1 MSNKDGF
8 IDSLKHMVFED
19 EPESAKATP
28 VPAPVANVP
37 THVARVPSAPVF
49 NHPSYAAPEVSDDDE
64 IYQRV
69 LAKTAFEQT
78 EVGSTIHK
86 FLDPLAGL
94 PMDPALKFKTAVAQ
108 AKAQNGLNEGAIL
121 ATFDSLKAALE
132 AEQESFTKKAQQFAA
147 REITGRQDRINDI
160 TSQIT
165 TLQQELSQLS
175 TELVDAQGKA
185 ARAHGQFNAA
195 IERRAA
201 EIEQQKLQ
209 YSALLK

>member
-19 EPESAKATP
+19 EPESAKA
-28 VPAPVANVP
+28 VPAPAPAAIIQTPVA
-37 THVARVPSAPVF
+37 SALAPAAYSHSNYGPV
-49 NHPSYAAPEVSDDDE
+49 EVSDNDE
-64 IYQRV
+64 VYKRV
-69 LAKTAFEQT
+69 LAKTAFEET
-78 EVGSTIHK
+78 EVGATIHK

-94 PMDPALKFKTAVAQ
+94 PMDAALKFKTAVAQ
-108 AKAQNGLNEGAIL
+108 AKAQNGLTEGEIL

-132 AEQESFTKKAQQFAA
+132 KEQDSFATKAQQFAG
-147 REITGRQDRINDI
+147 REITGRQDRINEI
-160 TSQIT
+160 TAQIT
-165 TLQQELSQLS
+165 QLQQELSQLS

-185 ARAHGQFNAA
+185 ARAQGQFNAA

-201 EIEQQKLQ
+201 EIEEQKLQ

>member
-28 VPAPVANVP
+28 APAPAANVP
-37 THVARVPSAPVF
+37 KHVAAVPTAPVF
-49 NHPSYAAPEVSDDDE
+49 NHESYSPPEVSDNDE

-86 FLDPLAGL
+86 FLDPLDGL
-94 PMDPALKFKTAVAQ
+94 PMDAALKFKTAVAQ
-108 AKAQNGLNEGAIL
+108 AKAQNGLNESAIL

-132 AEQESFTKKAQQFAA
+132 AEQQSFTKKAQQFAA
-147 REITGRQDRINDI
+147 REISGRQDRINEI

>member
-28 VPAPVANVP
+28 TPAPAANLP
-37 THVARVPSAPVF
+37 KHVATNPAAPVF
-49 NHPSYAAPEVSDDDE
+49 NHESYSPPEVSDNDE

-86 FLDPLAGL
+86 FLDPLDGL
-94 PMDPALKFKTAVAQ
+94 PMDAALKFKTAVAQ

-121 ATFDSLKAALE
+121 ATFDSLKAALD
-132 AEQESFTKKAQQFAA
+132 AEQQSFTKKAQQFAA
-147 REITGRQDRINDI
+147 KEITGRQDRINEI

-175 TELVDAQGKA
+175 TQLVDAQGKA

-209 YSALLK
+209 FSALLK